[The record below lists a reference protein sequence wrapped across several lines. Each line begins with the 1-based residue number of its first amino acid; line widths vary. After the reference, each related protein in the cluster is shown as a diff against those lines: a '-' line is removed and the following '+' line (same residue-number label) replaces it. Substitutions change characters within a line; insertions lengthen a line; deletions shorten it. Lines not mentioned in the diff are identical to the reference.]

1 MRLARK
7 AKPRVLVEIEVT
19 TVEEARRALDAGA
32 DELLLD
38 NMSLDAMGEV
48 VAMAA
53 KRDRRPA
60 LEASG
65 GITVDSARAVAETGV
80 DYISMGAIT
89 QSAPAL
95 DVSLEVEA
103 GE

>member
-1 MRLARK
+1 AVELARR
-7 AKPRVLVEIEVT
+7 AQPGMRIEVEVT
-19 TVEEARRALDAGA
+19 TLAEAREAIAAGA

-38 NMSLDAMGEV
+38 NMSPGEMQSV

-53 KRDRRPA
+53 AHDPRPA

-65 GITVDSARAVAETGV
+65 GITLASARAVAETGV

-89 QSAPAL
+89 HSAQAL
-95 DVSLEVEA
+95 DMSLDVEA
-103 GE
+103 R